1 MSLARER
8 LTNLFEYFKAVEH
21 RRRPRIVNLKDQH
34 WSYSLNE
41 LPSHK
46 SISFNSDRDLNEDG
60 AWLRVSKPKLTSSPV
75 PSSELAPWL
84 LGGWELPS
92 SEDPKVKLTRS
103 IENDGVLKEI
113 RFDADPQR
121 LSLYSTWL
129 VQWRRW
135 ASEEGPIRLVDDFW
149 SQLFSIHADLQ
160 REGERLELMLG
171 EGILSFTVDERKI
184 FHPIALQSVS
194 KFYDPVEKEFWLS
207 DKDLGPELYS
217 ALFGSEEFSSFDV
230 KKWRNSLEDQDLHPL
245 DGGPLTHFLKG
256 LIGSFSDGEFTDILN
271 KVRDGKL
278 TIFRQP
284 TLFVRRKETG
294 LAEFIDEVLQDITIC
309 EDFPSSLLGIVGIN
323 SPDHREID
331 SAENLKV
338 HANEHDNYLLTKPA
352 NAEQLEILKRL
363 TNRSDVLVQGPPG
376 TGKTHTIANLIG
388 NFLSEGKSVLI
399 TSHSTKAL
407 RVVREKVAE
416 PLRELCVSVLDNDK
430 ESRTQRETAIRGLSE
445 RLSGSSEEYAK
456 DANQLQERRTQ
467 ILSAIRE
474 RRSELHE
481 AVSGEYMPIIFN
493 GDQYF
498 PTDVARQ
505 LVADQDA
512 HSWIPGPLAH
522 LVPCPLIDDEVIFLY
537 RSGETISASDEA
549 ELSSSLPDINSIPS
563 PTEFTSLVEEETR
576 LESDPSINFRS
587 QLWTSLYTEG
597 DELEAILE
605 KVNDTGTKLKAVNNE
620 RWSLSIIEA
629 GVSGGGRSAVWNLL
643 CAQIEEVRTSAAETA
658 ESSFKYRPC
667 LHDGSSLAEQLTV
680 LSSIE
685 GYVKVNGSISWLK
698 LNLLSPSWTQHI
710 KKWKVKDSQPKTQEE
725 FSALRS
731 CAELGVKRKDLVDS
745 WGVMCVPLGMEALD
759 GKDAPEEYASQFVQL
774 IRDLLDWHEK
784 VWSPIQATL
793 DSEGLKWSTLL
804 LEAPATNA
812 PEHQTIRILYL
823 VEKILPSVIA
833 AELKRRGLRKTKRKL
848 EDVVSY
854 LLHIQQSRTRNSK
867 LVAGLI
873 DSLKI
878 RATALYRET
887 HSHLDSVLSKHADLI
902 KRIKLLDCLMPIAS
916 KWALALKNREI
927 NFSSIKSLEEPLPS
941 KAWAWTQLSQELD
954 RRSSLSVDRILESL
968 RQLLTELETTT
979 VKLVESR
986 AWENL
991 LVKVTSE
998 QRRALMGWATTMKRI
1013 GSGTGRLVPQL
1024 RKQAKQ
1030 EMEAAR
1036 GAVPIWIMPF
1046 SSITSSFH
1054 PVRDKFDV
1062 LIVDEASQE
1071 DVLGLAS
1078 FYMAKKVIVVGDDEQ
1093 VTPMDV
1099 GSQQEPLQ
1107 NLISQWISDLPSPRL
1122 FDTKT
1127 SIYDR
1132 ALISFGSVVRLREHF
1147 RCVPEIIQF
1156 SNALCYDY
1164 TIQPL
1169 REAASA
1175 QVGPALVVQRVN
1187 GYAERKTN
1195 RVEAVEIVN
1204 IVRACLQLPEYNG
1217 LTFGIIS
1224 MVGDEQAK
1232 LIDSEL
1238 RKHIDPGVYDSRR
1251 ILCGSPSQ
1259 FQGDERDVVFL
1270 SFVDGEAEK
1279 LGPLTMRQDG
1289 ADGMWKKRFN
1299 VAASRAKDQLWV
1311 VVSLDHTTQLKP
1323 GDIRRRL
1330 IEHALDPS
1338 VLMEQLLSKTMKAES
1353 PFEVE
1358 VINILSARGYQV
1370 TPQWQVGAYRIDI
1383 VVEGSGKRL
1392 AVECDG
1398 DRWHY
1403 DKFEEDLARQS
1414 LLERLGWTFIRIRGS
1429 DFYRDKTAD
1438 RSRAMSPVFAKLDQM
1453 EIKPFSEE
1461 IQPVIGKLTSELVG
1475 KVRSLASRIR
1485 LAGDSHNDQTSES
1498 SDRVSDCVTSPIS
1511 ENHSGLQGFITVDP
1525 RPISNSQKQPSANS
1539 QGQVPLFPVENG
1551 DKSDSSNSKG
1561 LADKNQFEFGFVKG
1575 CRVSHEKF
1583 GPGTVTELNVPHRTI
1598 SILFEAPWGLKT
1610 LDLRRG
1616 LSLLSKGSL

>member
-8 LTNLFEYFKAVEH
+8 ITNLFEYFKAVEH
-21 RRRPRIVNLKDQH
+21 RRRPRVVNLKDQH
-34 WSYSLNE
+34 WSCSLNE

-46 SISFNSDRDLNEDG
+46 SISFSINRDLNDDG
-60 AWLRVSKPKLTSSPV
+60 AWLRVKKPQLTRSPV
-75 PSSELAPWL
+75 PPSELAPWL

-92 SEDPKVKLTRS
+92 SKDPEVRLVRAVEK
-103 IENDGVLKEI
+103 DGVSKEI
-113 RFDADPQR
+113 RFDDDPQR
-121 LSLYSTWL
+121 LSSFSTWL
-129 VQWRRW
+129 VQWRIW
-135 ASEEGPIRLVDDFW
+135 ANEELPVRRIDDFW

-160 REGERLELMLG
+160 REGERLELVLG
-171 EGILSFTVDERKI
+171 EGILSFSTDGRKI
-184 FHPIALQSVS
+184 LHPITLQSVA

-207 DKDLGPELYS
+207 DKDQGPELYS
-217 ALFGSEEFSSFDV
+217 ALFGSEEFSFFDV
-230 KKWRNSLEDQDLHPL
+230 KKWRKSLEEQDLHPL
-245 DGGPLTHFLKG
+245 DGSTLTHFLRG
-256 LIGSFSDGEFTDILN
+256 LIGSFSDGEFVNSLDE
-271 KVRDGKL
+271 VRDGRL

-294 LAEFIDEVLQDITIC
+294 LAEFIDEALQDIAIC
-309 EDFPSSLLGIVGIN
+309 DEFPSSLLGIVGIN
-323 SPDHREID
+323 SPDSRDFD
-331 SAENLKV
+331 SLENLGIQ
-338 HANEHDNYLLTKPA
+338 ANEHEDYLLTKPA
-352 NAEQLEILKRL
+352 NAEQLEILRRL
-363 TNRSDVLVQGPPG
+363 SNRSDVLVQGPPG

-416 PLRELCVSVLDNDK
+416 PLRDLCVSVLDNDK
-430 ESRTQRETAIRGLSE
+430 ESRTQRETAIRELSE
-445 RLSGSSEEYAK
+445 RLSGSPEEYAREAK
-456 DANQLQERRTQ
+456 QFNERRLQ
-467 ILSAIRE
+467 ILRTIKD
-474 RRSELHE
+474 RRSELHD
-481 AVSGEYMPIIFN
+481 AVSGEYKPIVFN
-493 GDQYF
+493 GEQFF

-505 LVADQDA
+505 LVADQEVHD
-512 HSWIPGPLAH
+512 WIPGPLAH
-522 LVPCPLIDDEVIFLY
+522 LVPCPLTDDEVIFLY
-537 RSGETISASDEA
+537 KSGVAVSAFDEA
-549 ELSSSLPDINSIPS
+549 ELSSSLPTLDSIPS
-563 PTEFTSLVEEETR
+563 PTEFSAMVTEEKKLKEDPLISFRSELWSSSSLDEEE
-576 LESDPSINFRS
+576 LELTL
-587 QLWTSLYTEG
+587 Q
-597 DELEAILE
+597 
-605 KVNDTGTKLKAVNNE
+605 KVNNTCAKLKSVDNE
-620 RWSLSIIEA
+620 KWSYSIIEA
-629 GVSGGGRSAVWNLL
+629 GVNGGERRTVWNLL
-643 CAQIEEVRTSAAETA
+643 CSQIEDVRASAAKTA
-658 ESSFKYRPC
+658 ESSFKFRPR
-667 LHDGSSLAEQLTV
+667 LNDTSSVNNQFTV
-680 LSSIE
+680 LSEIE
-685 GYVKVNGSISWLK
+685 AYLKVNRSISWFK
-698 LNLLSPSWTQHI
+698 LNLLSPAWTQHI
-710 KKWKVKDSQPKTQEE
+710 KTWKVKDSPPKTLEE

-731 CAELGVKRKDLVDS
+731 RAELGVKRNDLVES
-745 WGVMCVPLGMEALD
+745 WREMCVPLGMEELE
-759 GKDAPEEYASQFVQL
+759 GKDSPEEYASQFIQV
-774 IRDLLDWHEK
+774 IRDLLDWNAT
-784 VWSPIQATL
+784 VWTPIQATL
-793 DSEGLKWSTLL
+793 DTEGLKWNALL

-812 PEHQTIRILYL
+812 PEHQTIRLLYL
-823 VEKILPSVIA
+823 VERILPSVIQ
-833 AELKRRGLRKTKRKL
+833 AELRRRSLKKIAKKFKNTASEL
-848 EDVVSY
+848 E
-854 LLHIQQSRTRNSK
+854 HIQQSRTRNSK
-867 LVAGLI
+867 LISGLI
-873 DSLKI
+873 DALQI
-878 RATALYRET
+878 RSIELFSDTY
-887 HSHLDSVLSKHADLI
+887 SQLDSVLSKRDDLL
-902 KRIKLLDCLMPIAS
+902 KRNTLLDLLMPIAGR
-916 KWALALKNREI
+916 WTLALKNREI
-927 NFSSIKSLEEPLPS
+927 NLPTNVSIEDTCPS
-941 KAWAWTQLSQELD
+941 QAWRWTQLSQELD
-954 RRSSLSVDRILESL
+954 RRASLSVINILDSL
-968 RQLLTELETTT
+968 RQLLLELERVT

-986 AWENL
+986 AWASL

-1036 GAVPIWIMPF
+1036 GAVPVWIMPF
-1046 SSITSSFH
+1046 SSITTSFH

-1078 FYMAKKVIVVGDDEQ
+1078 FYMAKKVIIVGDDEQ

-1175 QVGPALVVQRVN
+1175 QVSPALVVQRVS

-1195 RVEAVEIVN
+1195 RVEADEIVGL
-1204 IVRACLQLPEYNG
+1204 IRACFQMQEYNG

-1238 RKHIDPGVYDSRR
+1238 RKYIDPGVYDSRR

-1270 SFVDGEAEK
+1270 SIVDGDADK
-1279 LGPLTMRQDG
+1279 SGPLTMRQDG

-1330 IEHALDPS
+1330 IEHALDPKA
-1338 VLMEQLLSKTMKAES
+1338 LMEQLLSKTKKAES
-1353 PFEVE
+1353 PFESE
-1358 VINILSARGYQV
+1358 VIKILSARGYAV
-1370 TPQWQVGAYRIDI
+1370 NPQWQVGAYRIDM
-1383 VVEGSGKRL
+1383 VVEGGGKRL

-1414 LLERLGWTFIRIRGS
+1414 LLERLGWTFVRIRGS

-1438 RSRAMSPVFAKLDQM
+1438 RSIAMRPVFAKLEEM
-1453 EIKPFSEE
+1453 GIEPFTENT
-1461 IQPVIGKLTSELVG
+1461 QPVNEQATTELINR
-1475 KVRSLASRIR
+1475 VRSLASRIR
-1485 LAGDSHNDQTSES
+1485 LEGTPPSDSVGEGLSYGIREKPPSEPQVQFGSQGSTPARGSGLNSGSGDSNAQND
-1498 SDRVSDCVTSPIS
+1498 
-1511 ENHSGLQGFITVDP
+1511 L
-1525 RPISNSQKQPSANS
+1525 SQF
-1539 QGQVPLFPVENG
+1539 PLFTLENVVSPDASNTESRSAVQKEESAFSKG
-1551 DKSDSSNSKG
+1551 DK
-1561 LADKNQFEFGFVKG
+1561 
-1575 CRVSHEKF
+1575 VSHEKF
-1583 GPGTVTELNVPHRTI
+1583 GIGEVMNLNVPNHTI
-1598 SILFEAPWGLKT
+1598 SIVFGAPWGLKT
-1610 LDLRRG
+1610 FDLTRAK
-1616 LSLLSKGSL
+1616 LKAAN